1 MYIED
6 IRIEP
11 ARTTSGYILTIE
23 SGGWTFTGHFG
34 PDLNLFFGVC
44 SSALKYFGTKH
55 GLIRPTEDG
64 NFKAGPRSE
73 KG

>member
-1 MYIED
+1 MVIQD
-6 IRIEP
+6 IRIEK
-11 ARTTSGYILTIE
+11 ARTTIGYILTIE

-55 GLIRPTEDG
+55 GLIKPKDDG
-64 NFKAGPRSE
+64 TFVAGDRSE